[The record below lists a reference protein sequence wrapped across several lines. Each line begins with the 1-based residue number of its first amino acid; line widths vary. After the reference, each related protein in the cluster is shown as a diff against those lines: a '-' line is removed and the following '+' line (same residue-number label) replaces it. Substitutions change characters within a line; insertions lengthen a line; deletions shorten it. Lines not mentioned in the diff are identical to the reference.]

1 MNHHVQCTDAISHSH
16 KQIAVAIRNEI
27 EAETMRYLQTKGKVV
42 SADPIQL
49 TVYSPVVPNLTL
61 VDMPGKPSWL
71 DNMFVASSTA
81 STCSSLN
88 RFNNTMLPVFRFD

>member
-1 MNHHVQCTDAISHSH
+1 MLSTRFS
-16 KQIAVAIRNEI
+16 AVAIRNEI

-61 VDMPGKPSWL
+61 VDMPG
-71 DNMFVASSTA
+71 TEIQ
-81 STCSSLN
+81 C
-88 RFNNTMLPVFRFD
+88 VFS

>member
-1 MNHHVQCTDAISHSH
+1 MISVSLPCSSAMLCSSLAGPICPC
-16 KQIAVAIRNEI
+16 QMLNTCSSAVAIRNEI

-61 VDMPGKPSWL
+61 VDMPGTETQCVVIVL
-71 DNMFVASSTA
+71 G
-81 STCSSLN
+81 
-88 RFNNTMLPVFRFD
+88 